1 MQPFMT
7 RVLVSLKAPLA
18 ISILTTCTLLLSGC
32 GTTKP
37 KQTQLERVA
46 KDWCLTLRASQVMP
60 VYPLTEDVQPG
71 DVFLVQMPMGRQQE
85 IYFEKGFLPL
95 DNHLIRLHPDGYSDF
110 YSHSFLDH
118 TTNTLPHDWIRPG
131 NTNAWIMAPH
141 AAFPS
146 YSFSVRK
153 GQGINLAIPIQGVPV
168 GLSLMNSD
176 AADGTVTIKDARTL
190 GVDMVSLYQQLQGWA
205 KTHTHLLSSY
215 AAVPGGPTNY
225 LRVVSRIYATAG
237 MDVSLRDASVKQGG
251 ADAGAAKPV
260 ESLFLKLPAGTNA
273 AEANAHNYTN
283 ALGILNRGLAASL
296 AKDAAGNLLPGGSI
310 RVTAAGSRTVSLRE
324 DFDPPLVIGYLGFD
338 CIIRED
344 GSPGEPIPTYAH
356 LNPEFGVNAQRAKV
370 IDFGKV
376 QEQQQ
381 NTFNIVAAI
390 YNRSNKEQKRQIR
403 EAAATQGLMTSAQD
417 DPDWVSVLSTRVDAN
432 NPKRLAEFQALLQ
445 AILKVD

>member
-7 RVLVSLKAPLA
+7 RALVSFKTPFAMSVLA
-18 ISILTTCTLLLSGC
+18 TCLLVLAGC

-71 DVFLVQMPMGRQQE
+71 DVFLVQVPIGRQQE
-85 IYFEKGFLPL
+85 LYVEKGFLPL
-95 DNHLIRLHPDGYSDF
+95 DNHLIRLHPNGYSDF
-110 YSHSFLDH
+110 YSHSFLDD

-205 KTHTHLLSSY
+205 KTHKDLLSTY
-215 AAVPGGPTNY
+215 ATADGPTNY

-237 MDVSLRDASVKQGG
+237 MDVSLRDASVSQGG
-251 ADAGAAKPV
+251 AEVGAAKPV
-260 ESLFLKLPAGTNA
+260 EALFVKVPAGNTNST
-273 AEANAHNYTN
+273 EVNAQNYTN
-283 ALGILNRGLAASL
+283 ALGILNRSLTASL
-296 AKDAAGNLLPGGSI
+296 AKDAAGNILPGGSVRI
-310 RVTAAGSRTVSLRE
+310 TAAGSRTISLRE
-324 DFDPPLVIGYLGFD
+324 DFDPPLVLGYLGFD
-338 CIIRED
+338 CIILED

-356 LNPEFGVNAQRAKV
+356 LNPDFGVNAQRAKV

-381 NTFNIVAAI
+381 ATFDILAAI
-390 YNRSNKEQKRQIR
+390 YNRSNQGQKRQIR
-403 EAAATQGLMTSAQD
+403 EEAVRQGLMTSADD
-417 DPDWVSVLSTRVDAN
+417 DPDWTSTLSIRVDGN
-432 NPKRLAEFQALLQ
+432 NPQRLAEFQSLTH
-445 AILKVD
+445 AILKLD